1 MAESEEGKVR
11 QLDPVVVE
19 ALKGITQS
27 VYHRRGP
34 SWSDTFRRY
43 YSMLDSHS
51 RDRTIATFM
60 HLKHGGYDFQPF
72 LVRRWAVA
80 NGWKETDAQV
90 LDDYAAGVLAGVR
103 YHHGDPMG
111 RQAVETWQASAS
123 GKPPWI
129 DPGRPQQR
137 NHFTRRD

>member
-1 MAESEEGKVR
+1 MAEIEEGTVR
-11 QLDPVVVE
+11 QIDPVVVE
-19 ALKGITQS
+19 ALKAITQR

-34 SWSDTFRRY
+34 RWSDAFRRY

-51 RDRTIATFM
+51 RDYTIATFI

-80 NGWKETDAQV
+80 NGWKEMDAQV

-103 YHHGDPMG
+103 YHHADPMG
-111 RQAVETWQASAS
+111 RQVIEIWQASAS
-123 GKPPWI
+123 GKRPWI
-129 DPGRPQQR
+129 DPGRPEQGHPFVR
-137 NHFTRRD
+137 